1 MPTFSA
7 HDGTALAYHA
17 EGEGEPLVCLPGGPM
32 RASAYL
38 GDLGGLTAHR
48 GLVRLD
54 LRGTGDSAVPGD
66 DATYRCDRLAA
77 DVEALRE
84 HLGLDR
90 ADVLAHSAGGNLAL
104 LYAAAHPGRVRSLTL
119 VTPGTRALGIE
130 ATAEDWR
137 GAVAL
142 RRGEPWYGAGR
153 SAWEAFLG
161 GAELDDLWP
170 DIVPFMY
177 GRWDAAAREHAA
189 DDAHQTNPH
198 ARGCYYAEGAFDP
211 GATRKALA
219 ALEAPVLVLAGEYDG
234 APTPARAGEI
244 AALFP
249 HGTAAVQSGAG
260 HYPWLDDPGAFRRTV
275 AAFLEADGRPP

>member
-17 EGEGEPLVCLPGGPM
+17 EGGGAPLLCLPGGPM

-48 GLVRLD
+48 GLVRFD
-54 LRGTGDSAVPGD
+54 LRGTGDSAVPID
-66 DATYRCDRLAA
+66 ETTYRCDRLVD

-90 ADVLAHSAGGNLAL
+90 ADLLAHSAGGNLAL

-119 VTPGTRALGIE
+119 VAPGTRALGIE
-130 ATAEDWR
+130 ATEADWR

-142 RRGEPWYGAGR
+142 RRGEPWFEAG
-153 SAWEAFLG
+153 SAAWEAFLG

-170 DIVPFMY
+170 DIVPFLY

-189 DDAHQTNPH
+189 DDAHQTNPR
-198 ARGCYYAEGAFDP
+198 ARGVYYSEGAFDP
-211 GATRKALA
+211 AATREALSA
-219 ALEAPVLVLAGEYDG
+219 WEAPVLVLAGEYDG
-234 APTPARAGEI
+234 GPTPARAHEI

-249 HGTAAVQSGAG
+249 RGTAAVQPGAG
-260 HYPWLDDPGAFRRTV
+260 HYPWLDDPDAFRRTV
-275 AAFLEADGRPP
+275 TAFLEADGRPP